1 METFVSDAILFLQK
15 SDAMNGIL
23 ERLRAEAKTVAATLD
38 RLRENAGAENMTRA
52 ERV

>member
-1 METFVSDAILFLQK
+1 
-15 SDAMNGIL
+15 MNGIL

-38 RLRENAGAENMTRA
+38 RLRDNIGAENMSRP